1 MKDEGRHLF
10 RLHPSAFILSL
21 TMAVLPIRKYGDDV
35 LRQPTEPVTEIDAS
49 IHQLIDDM
57 IETMYAAP
65 GVGLAANQVGVSK
78 RLMVIDL
85 SVGKRPAECHVF
97 INPEI
102 VDAEGEITEE
112 EGCLSIP
119 DFVEIVTRPERVK
132 LRFLDRNGTQ
142 REMWGDG
149 LMARAMCHEI
159 DHLNGTLFVDHLRG
173 FKKDRILKKIAKL
186 SKAGMWF

>member
-1 MKDEGRHLF
+1 M
-10 RLHPSAFILSL
+10 I
-21 TMAVLPIRKYGDDV
+21 LPIRKYGDDV
-35 LRQPTEPVTEIDAS
+35 LRLPAEPVTEIDAPL
-49 IHQLIDDM
+49 QKLIDDM
-57 IETMYAAP
+57 IDTMYAAP
-65 GVGLAANQVGVSK
+65 GVGLAANQVGVAK

-85 SVGKRPAECHVF
+85 SVGKRPGECHVF

-102 VDAEGEITEE
+102 IEAEGEITEE

-119 DFVEIVTRPERVK
+119 DFVEIVTRPEKVK
-132 LRFLDRNGTQ
+132 LRYLDRNGNE

-173 FKKDRILKKIAKL
+173 FKKDKILKRIAKL
-186 SKAGMWF
+186 AKSGMWF

>member
-85 SVGKRPAECHVF
+85 SVGKRPAECYVF

-132 LRFLDRNGTQ
+132 LRYLDRNGTE